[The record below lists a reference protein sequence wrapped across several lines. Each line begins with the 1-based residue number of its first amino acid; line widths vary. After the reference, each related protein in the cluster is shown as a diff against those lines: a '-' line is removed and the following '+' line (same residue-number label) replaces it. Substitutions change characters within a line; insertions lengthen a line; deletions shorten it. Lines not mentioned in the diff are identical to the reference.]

1 MKAEILLLAEHDG
14 GGLDPATVDLISWG
28 GALATAKRCR
38 LMALLLGHRL
48 DSAVKTLSDLGVAR
62 ILVADDP
69 QLADYNPSLYRYL
82 TDELFREHSPRI
94 VLATHSYIGIE
105 MAALIGAQWVAT
117 VITNC
122 HSIEGSEQG
131 FLLQRTMFGG
141 KFLATVEVSDEEPL
155 VVTMSREAKAPK
167 TKSNCKTDVVR
178 LSCPANHSGSIKVLA
193 TTQPRRV
200 EDIGKANLV
209 VAVGRGIRD
218 PSQIDV
224 FRQLAQELGGVMAA
238 SRPLVDAGWLT
249 NDHQVGLSGV
259 TVRPKVYLAF
269 GISGSAQH
277 LVGMNQA
284 KQIIAVNS
292 DPDAPIFGAAHYG
305 AVADMFEIAPHLLA
319 KAKSHKQT
327 PGNFRRNKHGNR
339 RDGKAR
345 GPYK

>member
-1 MKAEILLLAEHDG
+1 MKAEILVLAEHDG
-14 GGLDPATVDLISWG
+14 GGLDPATADLISWG
-28 GALATAKRCR
+28 EALATAKQCR
-38 LMALLLGHRL
+38 LTALLLGQHL
-48 DSAVKTLSDLGVAR
+48 DGAVKTLSDLGVAR
-62 ILVADDP
+62 ILVGDDP

-82 TDELFREHSPRI
+82 TGELIREHSPRI

-105 MAALIGAQWVAT
+105 MAALIGAQCGAAV
-117 VITNC
+117 VTNC
-122 HSIEGSEQG
+122 HSIEKTEHG
-131 FLLQRTMFGG
+131 FLIRRAMFGG
-141 KFLATVEVSDEEPL
+141 KFLATIEVSGDEPL
-155 VVTMSREAKAPK
+155 IVTLSRESKAPK
-167 TKSNCKTDVVR
+167 TSSNYMTEVVR
-178 LSCPANHSGSIKVLA
+178 LSCPADHRGSIKVLA
-193 TTQPRRV
+193 TTKPQRV
-200 EDIGKANLV
+200 EDISKADLV

-284 KQIIAVNS
+284 KQIIAVNN

-319 KAKSHKQT
+319 KAKSV
-327 PGNFRRNKHGNR
+327 
-339 RDGKAR
+339 
-345 GPYK
+345 